1 MKAIEQPLRVPKE
14 FRQRPK
20 LQLYLQKASPATL
33 AAAAV
38 RALKPKG
45 DGPKL
50 PPKNRKG
57 KPKGKLG
64 KAMSA
69 EEKNKKPL
77 HFPLNWF
84 YLFFSRHEQH
94 THKAATTHAGTCK
107 CNKWVCVIVIVCM
120 LFLFIAYVYIFLR
133 LVQKKTFFAWR
144 HKIRSCIF
152 RQHKNDISSQTFT
165 KVKNKNNATQPQN
178 KLYNFSHVF
187 RMFCAF

>member
-1 MKAIEQPLRVPKE
+1 MLIKRLYHELRQVRKLERTIDTIKRSNPKSSESDFAFSWDRLQHLLVEERENINVKAIEQPLRVPKE

-69 EEKNKKPL
+69 EEKDKKPL

-94 THKAATTHAGTCK
+94 THTQSRNHARRY
-107 CNKWVCVIVIVCM
+107 M
-120 LFLFIAYVYIFLR
+120 
-133 LVQKKTFFAWR
+133 
-144 HKIRSCIF
+144 
-152 RQHKNDISSQTFT
+152 
-165 KVKNKNNATQPQN
+165 
-178 KLYNFSHVF
+178 
-187 RMFCAF
+187 